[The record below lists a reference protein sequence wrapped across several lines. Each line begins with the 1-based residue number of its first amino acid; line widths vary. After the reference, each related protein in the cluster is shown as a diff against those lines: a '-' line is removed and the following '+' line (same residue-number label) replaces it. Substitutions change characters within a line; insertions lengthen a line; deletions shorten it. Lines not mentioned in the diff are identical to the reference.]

1 MTELASNAADTGG
14 HNTAAIRRML
24 RVAWLG
30 ALLGL
35 GIELLL
41 LAIQAWQSQWP
52 DAVRIGADTMQ
63 KMTWSSLVCAAI
75 AAGQSA
81 ARLKTA
87 ALGAAGLLGAPVAFL
102 AARSAHKAML
112 ETLAG
117 TAAAAAVSPWLLAG
131 LKGVEYA
138 LLGLAI
144 AWLLQ
149 RKAAWKIFAMAGAAI
164 GVVFYVVFLVLM
176 PGAGDPLQRAIVE
189 IVQPTGCALAVYAGS
204 RFYEHLT
211 TNAP

>member
-1 MTELASNAADTGG
+1 MTELVSDAAADPGDR
-14 HNTAAIRRML
+14 NTATIRRML
-24 RVAWLG
+24 RVAWFG

-41 LAIQAWQSQWP
+41 LAIQAWQSQLP
-52 DAVRIGADTMQ
+52 EALKIGADTVQ

-81 ARLKTA
+81 ARMKAA

-102 AARSAHKAML
+102 VARSAHKATL
-112 ETLAG
+112 EALGG
-117 TAAAAAVSPWLLAG
+117 TAAAAAASPWLLAG

-144 AWLLQ
+144 AWLMQ
-149 RKAAWKIFAMAGAAI
+149 REAQWKMYALAGAAI
-164 GVVFYVVFLVLM
+164 GVAFYCLFLLLM
-176 PGAGDPLQRAIVE
+176 PGAGDPLQRAIIE
-189 IVQPTGCALAVYAGS
+189 IVQPTGCALAVYGGS
-204 RFYEHLT
+204 RFYQHLAT
-211 TNAP
+211 DN

>member
-1 MTELASNAADTGG
+1 MNESLPTVAVAGGLHAATL
-14 HNTAAIRRML
+14 RRML

-35 GIELLL
+35 GIEVLL
-41 LAIQAWQSQWP
+41 LAIQAWQSQLP
-52 DAVRIGADTMQ
+52 AAVRIGADTLQ

-81 ARLKTA
+81 ARMQAA

-102 AARSAHKAML
+102 AARSAHKATL
-112 ETLAG
+112 EALGGAAG
-117 TAAAAAVSPWLLAG
+117 VAASPWLLAG

-138 LLGLAI
+138 LLGVAI
-144 AWLLQ
+144 AWLMQ
-149 RKAAWKIFAMAGAAI
+149 RDAHWKAYAWTGAAI
-164 GVVFYVVFLVLM
+164 GMVFCIVLLALL

-189 IVQPTGCALAVYAGS
+189 IVQPTGCALAVYGGS
-204 RFYEHLT
+204 RFYRRL
-211 TNAP
+211 APGEN

>member
-1 MTELASNAADTGG
+1 MTDLVSAASEPADHDAAT
-14 HNTAAIRRML
+14 IRRML

-41 LAIQAWQSQWP
+41 LAMQAWQSQLP
-52 DAVRIGADTMQ
+52 DAVRIGADTVQ

-81 ARLKTA
+81 ARMKA
-87 ALGAAGLLGAPVAFL
+87 AVLGAAGLLGAPIAFL
-102 AARSAHKAML
+102 AARSAHKATL
-112 ETLAG
+112 EALGA
-117 TAAAAAVSPWLLAG
+117 TANVAAVSPWLLAG

-144 AWLLQ
+144 AWLMQ
-149 RKAAWKIFAMAGAAI
+149 REAQWKAYALAGAAI
-164 GVVFYVVFLVLM
+164 GTVFYAIFLVLL

-189 IVQPTGCALAVYAGS
+189 IVQPTGCALAVYGGS
-204 RFYEHLT
+204 RFYERL
-211 TNAP
+211 ASDPR

>member
-1 MTELASNAADTGG
+1 MTETATHVADTGD
-14 HNTAAIRRML
+14 HNSAAIRRML

-41 LAIQAWQSQWP
+41 LAIQAWQSQLP
-52 DAVRIGADTMQ
+52 DAVKIGADTVQ

-87 ALGAAGLLGAPVAFL
+87 VLGAAGLLGAPVAFL
-102 AARSAHKAML
+102 AARSAHKATL
-112 ETLAG
+112 EALGG

-131 LKGVEYA
+131 LKGLEYA
-138 LLGLAI
+138 LLGLVI
-144 AWLLQ
+144 AWLMRREAQ
-149 RKAAWKIFAMAGAAI
+149 WKAYAMAGATI
-164 GVVFYVVFLVLM
+164 GIVFYVVFVVLM
-176 PGAGDPLQRAIVE
+176 PGAGDPLQRAIIE
-189 IVQPTGCALAVYAGS
+189 IVQPTGCALAVYGGS
-204 RFYEHLT
+204 RFYQHLST
-211 TNAP
+211 DAR